1 MKPQAPERLGVDAE
15 VCEWARISDRDLRSL
30 LADSRLARIAVPCV
44 QLGARL
50 LRPGLKSFS
59 RFVHTTDTVA
69 EDVGPKRDRKGCSMD
84 TTMPEALERARAL
97 LADVATDGVDIPRAL
112 DVLAALCD
120 ENDALERRLH
130 LTKKVVKIREESNHS
145 WAAEND
151 ALLAERDAL
160 RAELAQEAALRAE
173 LAAEVKRLKAGNAV
187 LDARVAIVCECVK
200 SRQGPMGGSIAR
212 PLPGCD
218 ECGGTGGII
227 VDGDA

>member
-1 MKPQAPERLGVDAE
+1 MSE
-15 VCEWARISDRDLRSL
+15 ARE
-30 LADSRLARIAVPCV
+30 
-44 QLGARL
+44 
-50 LRPGLKSFS
+50 K
-59 RFVHTTDTVA
+59 
-69 EDVGPKRDRKGCSMD
+69 
-84 TTMPEALERARAL
+84 ARAL